1 MWKIRHFS
9 TASVINILSTPVV
22 DDFVEN
28 KRGIFLNKEKSRE
41 KFFLEKIFF
50 PSFFYLSS
58 VLLYLSS

>member
-9 TASVINILSTPVV
+9 TVPVINILSTAVV

-28 KRGIFLNKEKSRE
+28 KRGIFINREKSRE
-41 KFFLEKIFF
+41 KFFLEKIFS

-58 VLLYLSS
+58 